1 MFTILLNKEI
11 RITTN
16 LQKHS
21 SSIRTDVVSVEES
34 KGLLCS
40 WKVSS
45 VDTGIID
52 EILRG
57 LGPYS
62 GSCEEREGEEE
73 GEEREGVLVCHL
85 SGGENYR
92 LIQHHMV

>member
-21 SSIRTDVVSVEES
+21 IRTAVVSVEES
-34 KGLLCS
+34 KVLLCS

-45 VDTGIID
+45 VDTGID

-57 LGPYS
+57 LSPS

>member
-1 MFTILLNKEI
+1 MG
-11 RITTN
+11 ITTN

-21 SSIRTDVVSVEES
+21 IRTAVVSVEES
-34 KGLLCS
+34 KVLLCS

-45 VDTGIID
+45 VDTGID

-57 LGPYS
+57 LSPS